1 VRRLDDEARSGID
14 MHNVSVQTRS
24 EAEYER
30 ALVDLVGA

>member
-1 VRRLDDEARSGID
+1 VD

-30 ALVDLVGA
+30 ALADLVGA